1 MRTTRTGPAAPYPR
15 TKGGIHQRDK
25 ELYEKPIV
33 EYFENEV
40 QAEDITT
47 SSFDYDDDNNWTGG
61 AVPQD

>member
-1 MRTTRTGPAAPYPR
+1 M
-15 TKGGIHQRDK
+15 DK